1 MKTVLVIIVSLATV
15 STLVALGHTTAESNA
30 VVRAALNRALVF
42 YPCDLENFE
51 IPADIEEPNTWHGF
65 LGGDTNGW
73 TFAEKKAA
81 FDWYLSTLGTKD
93 CKSLDCDE
101 QEEIRIAVGKCDEFN
116 YTNSASAM
124 KALALNPRGVCRG
137 EAIDLTIRFSLID
150 DSMNYFVESIMTNST
165 GYSLAER
172 GVASCRY
179 ASRLLAYD
187 ATNNVQQAFRD
198 RAVNMFYRNRMLSS
212 NAFLIVDGL
221 FVQCINGYEVSSN
234 RLEHALNAISL
245 PSSGP
250 ITIRRFTSVTNQLL
264 SSGQPLVQLDI
275 GEGGD

>member
-1 MKTVLVIIVSLATV
+1 MKAVLVIMVSLAT
-15 STLVALGHTTAESNA
+15 
-30 VVRAALNRALVF
+30 
-42 YPCDLENFE
+42 
-51 IPADIEEPNTWHGF
+51 
-65 LGGDTNGW
+65 
-73 TFAEKKAA
+73 
-81 FDWYLSTLGTKD
+81 
-93 CKSLDCDE
+93 
-101 QEEIRIAVGKCDEFN
+101 
-116 YTNSASAM
+116 ASAM

-275 GEGGD
+275 GEGE